1 MREMSEDE
9 NIHFEAVQNA
19 LKIVKSTTQFS
30 VVAIE
35 LLKTYLST
43 IDTEN
48 GFIVLNDDGSDKLK
62 ILIDLGDW
70 FPSVE
75 ANPEWKELGKR
86 VYNQGFPLYSNSF
99 QATDKGG
106 QRVTN
111 LLITPIM
118 APHPIGLMGVLGK
131 KDDFTDKDSLYSSIY
146 SNIIAIAYQK
156 SVSGMPESERETR
169 MKIFEE
175 IKNTSSQLAHGL
187 RSPLQTIQ
195 NATYLLKMNPK
206 REELLTM
213 INESVRFST
222 SLLDSFRDY
231 YRGYEIKKGEADINE
246 TINQSILAVDIPE
259 NIIVEKQLS
268 EISVLSFD
276 VNKMEIVVKNVIQ
289 NAVDAMPSGGTLTVE
304 SSETLGEVIIKIT
317 DTGIGIPPESE
328 GDLFQPFGTHS
339 KGIGLGLATCQRV
352 LEAHNGSISY
362 VSDLNNGT
370 TFILSIPRAE
380 FDG

>member
-1 MREMSEDE
+1 
-9 NIHFEAVQNA
+9 
-19 LKIVKSTTQFS
+19 
-30 VVAIE
+30 
-35 LLKTYLST
+35 
-43 IDTEN
+43 
-48 GFIVLNDDGSDKLK
+48 
-62 ILIDLGDW
+62 
-70 FPSVE
+70 
-75 ANPEWKELGKR
+75 
-86 VYNQGFPLYSNSF
+86 
-99 QATDKGG
+99 
-106 QRVTN
+106 
-111 LLITPIM
+111 
-118 APHPIGLMGVLGK
+118 
-131 KDDFTDKDSLYSSIY
+131 
-146 SNIIAIAYQK
+146 
-156 SVSGMPESERETR
+156 

>member
-86 VYNQGFPLYSNSF
+86 VYNQGFPLYSNSY

-111 LLITPIM
+111 LLIAPIM

-131 KDDFTDKDSLYSSIY
+131 KGDFTDKDSLYSSIY

-169 MKIFEE
+169 RKIFEE